1 MYLLLRKKMKEVR
14 ILALDSR
21 GRIVIPKIIRKSLGI
36 TSKSQLMMVADS
48 ETKEI
53 KIVPMGLGGE
63 SFKLKILMKDKVGAL
78 AQILSV
84 FGTRGI
90 SLVYEETI
98 VLEKNKTAFCTVIG
112 PKPEDIDLEEF
123 KQVLKDEG
131 DAIDVEIIP
140 LE

>member
-1 MYLLLRKKMKEVR
+1 MKEVR
-14 ILALDSR
+14 ILTLDNR
-21 GRIVIPKIIRKSLGI
+21 GRIVIPKLIRKSLGI

-63 SFKLKILMKDKVGAL
+63 SVKYEILMKDQVGAL
-78 AQILSV
+78 AKILSI

-98 VLEKNKTAFCTVIG
+98 VVAKDETAICTLIG
-112 PKPEDIDLEEF
+112 PSPSPAIDLEVF
-123 KQVLKDEG
+123 KQILKDEG
-131 DAIDVEIIP
+131 KALEVEIIP

>member
-1 MYLLLRKKMKEVR
+1 MKEVR
-14 ILALDSR
+14 ILTLDKR
-21 GRIVIPKIIRKSLGI
+21 GRIVIPKLIRKSLGI
-36 TSKSQLMMVADS
+36 TSSSQLMMVADS

-63 SFKLKILMKDKVGAL
+63 SVKYKILMKDQVGAL
-78 AQILSV
+78 GKILSV

-98 VLEKNKTAFCTVIG
+98 VIAKDQTAICT
-112 PKPEDIDLEEF
+112 PNTDLEVF
-123 KQVLKDEG
+123 KQILKDEG
-131 DAIDVEIIP
+131 EALEVEIIP